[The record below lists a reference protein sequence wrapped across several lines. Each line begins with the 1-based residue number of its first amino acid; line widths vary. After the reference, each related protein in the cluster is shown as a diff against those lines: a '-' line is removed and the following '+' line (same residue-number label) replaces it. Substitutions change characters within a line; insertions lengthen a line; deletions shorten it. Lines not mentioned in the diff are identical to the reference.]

1 MSILIKNGHVI
12 DPANN
17 RDELLDILIYD
28 GKIQKIGKD
37 LMDISD
43 TIIDAAGLIV
53 TP

>member
-17 RDELLDILIYD
+17 RDELLDILIHD
-28 GKIQKIGKD
+28 GKIQKVGRNLTD
-37 LMDISD
+37 ASD
-43 TIIDAAGLIV
+43 TIIEASGLIV